1 MNVRYRFNPEGTP
14 RPGALISQETL
25 PLDVISTVRTEEGF
39 RMDFGFQEIKGR
51 MALKLLNV
59 EPPFVYL
66 DPRKTDVFVPGGKI
80 AKLQEFVLASPAN
93 DVHFEPFIASE
104 ITAPVIEA

>member
-14 RPGALISQETL
+14 LPGALISEETL
-25 PLDVISTVRTEEGF
+25 PLDVISTVQTEEGF

-59 EPPFVYL
+59 EPPFIYL
-66 DPRKTDVFVPGGKI
+66 DPSQTEIYVAGGKI
-80 AKLQEFVLASPAN
+80 AKRQEFMLASPVD
-93 DVHFEPFIASE
+93 DVHFEPFVASE